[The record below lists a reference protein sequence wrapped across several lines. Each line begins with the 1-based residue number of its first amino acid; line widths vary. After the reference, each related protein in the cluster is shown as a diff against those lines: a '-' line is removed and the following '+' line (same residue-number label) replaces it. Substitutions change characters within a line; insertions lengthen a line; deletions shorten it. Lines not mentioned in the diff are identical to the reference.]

1 MSAIDVIP
9 RTLGLLA
16 LLSLAAASARGEDP
30 PARPP
35 FDPEAVFD
43 RADEDADGKLSRKE
57 FQFVVA
63 NAPRLRDDPQRA
75 DRVFGMLDADRN
87 GWLSPAEFQRLAA
100 MRGGSPPARP
110 PTPAAGSPEKAAG
123 TMAGRSPTADQLA
136 FFEAKVRP
144 VLVQQCYECHS
155 AQAKKVKGGLLLDT
169 REGARR
175 GGEQGPAVVPGDPE
189 ASLLVQAVRYK
200 DENLRMPPKHR
211 LSGEVVA
218 DLERWVKSGAADPRN
233 GKAVV
238 RSEVDIEKGRR
249 FWAFQPP
256 RAVAAPSV
264 RDAAWPRSDVD
275 RFLLAAMEA
284 RGARPVGDADRAAL
298 LRRLGFDLTGLP
310 PTPAEVEAFLAD
322 ESPAAVEKVVD
333 RLLGSPAFGERWG
346 RHWLDV
352 ARFAESSG
360 KQVNLN
366 YPHAWRYRDYVI
378 DSFNADKPFNRFAME
393 QVAGDL
399 MPARD
404 DRQRAERAVATGFLA
419 DRPSAHNNERSRLQ
433 FDLELADEQIDATT
447 QAFLGL
453 TVACARCH
461 DHKFDPIPQRDYYA
475 LAGIFRSTE
484 TLFGTTLVIQNNR
497 RTTELLELPAAANPP
512 MIGQR
517 LSPDARADLE
527 RQLESMRAREREIAR
542 GGRAATQGNGEYLR
556 LQTRIHLAESRL
568 ASFDAEGKPRPLAM
582 AARDR
587 SSPADSPLYTRGE
600 PDAPGEVVPRGL
612 PQVLVAGDGQVRSP
626 GSGRLEL
633 AEFLGSDR
641 NPLTARVWVNRVWLH
656 LFGQGLVP
664 TPDSFGASG
673 TPPTNPPLLDALAV
687 QFMAD
692 GWSTRRLVRRLVLT
706 RAYGLASAYDARN
719 QEIDPENA
727 LVWRA
732 AGRRLDAEAIRDAML
747 AVAGKLEAAPQVG
760 SLVARVGDGQGSLIL
775 RFGQSLDQLNVRSVY
790 LPVVRDH
797 LPDAL
802 AAFDFAEP
810 SLVTGQRATTSVPS
824 QSLYLMNSP
833 FVINAAEAAA
843 SRLAREVPDERQR
856 VRHAYLAVLNRTPA
870 ADEQAAA
877 ERFLND
883 HAATMTGGD
892 EPGPAARRDAWT
904 AFVQALLGS
913 AEFLY
918 LN

>member
-1 MSAIDVIP
+1 M
-9 RTLGLLA
+9 
-16 LLSLAAASARGEDP
+16 
-30 PARPP
+30 
-35 FDPEAVFD
+35 
-43 RADEDADGKLSRKE
+43 
-57 FQFVVA
+57 
-63 NAPRLRDDPQRA
+63 
-75 DRVFGMLDADRN
+75 
-87 GWLSPAEFQRLAA
+87 
-100 MRGGSPPARP
+100 
-110 PTPAAGSPEKAAG
+110 
-123 TMAGRSPTADQLA
+123 
-136 FFEAKVRP
+136 
-144 VLVQQCYECHS
+144 
-155 AQAKKVKGGLLLDT
+155 LLDT
-169 REGARR
+169 REGTRR
-175 GGEQGPAVVPGDPE
+175 GGEQGPAVVPGDLE

-200 DENLRMPPKHR
+200 DENLQMPPKHR
-211 LSGEVVA
+211 LPDEVVA
-218 DLERWVKSGAADPRN
+218 DLEQWVRSGAADPRD

-238 RSEVDIEKGRR
+238 RSDVDIEKGRQ

-256 RAVAAPSV
+256 RAVTPPTV
-264 RDAAWPRSDVD
+264 QDAAWPRSDVD

-284 RGARPVGDADRAAL
+284 RGVRPVGDADRAAL
-298 LRRLGFDLTGLP
+298 LRRLSFDLTGLP

-322 ESPAAVEKVVD
+322 ESPGAVEEVVD
-333 RLLGSPAFGERWG
+333 RLLASPAFGERWG

-352 ARFAESSG
+352 ARYAESSG

-366 YPHAWRYRDYVI
+366 YPHAWRYRDYVV

-399 MPARD
+399 MPAGD

-419 DRPSAHNNERSRLQ
+419 IGPKSHNERSRLQ
-433 FDLELADEQIDATT
+433 FELELADEQIDAIT

-497 RTTELLELPAAANPP
+497 RTTELLELPAGANPP
-512 MIGQR
+512 VIGQR

-527 RQLESMRAREREIAR
+527 RQLESMQARQREIAR
-542 GGRAATQGNGEYLR
+542 GGRQATQGNAEYLR
-556 LQTRIHLAESRL
+556 RQAQVHLLEARL
-568 ASFDAEGKPRPLAM
+568 ANFGADGKPRPLAM

-587 SSPADSPLYTRGE
+587 RQPADSPLYTRGE

-612 PQVLVAGDGQVRSP
+612 PQVLVAGDGRVRSR

-664 TPDSFGASG
+664 TPDNFGASG
-673 TPPTNPPLLDALAV
+673 TPPTNQPLLDALAV

-692 GWSTRRLVRRLVLT
+692 GWSTKRLVRRLVLT

-732 AGRRLDAEAIRDAML
+732 ANRRLDAEGLRDAML
-747 AVAGKLEAAPQVG
+747 VVAGKLDAAPPVG
-760 SLVARVGDGQGSLIL
+760 SLVAGVGDGPSAVML
-775 RFGQSLDQLNVRSVY
+775 RFGQQIDRLNVRSVY

-833 FVINAAEAAA
+833 FVIRHGRRGREPAGPRGAGRAAA
-843 SRLAREVPDERQR
+843 GPPRVPGGPEP
-856 VRHAYLAVLNRTPA
+856 PA
-870 ADEQAAA
+870 
-877 ERFLND
+877 
-883 HAATMTGGD
+883 G
-892 EPGPAARRDAWT
+892 RR
-904 AFVQALLGS
+904 
-913 AEFLY
+913 
-918 LN
+918 